1 MPSHGFTDYDP
12 AQAIG
17 AQMPAQKVTHNA
29 ALTDPKEV
37 GQLLRDITHYQGTF
51 VVRTALNLS
60 LLVFGI
66 AQLRRESR

>member
-1 MPSHGFTDYDP
+1 
-12 AQAIG
+12 
-17 AQMPAQKVTHNA
+17 MPAQKVTHNA